1 MMDNKEN
8 EIIKDDR
15 DFLEIMVED
24 IMHKCMGKSLDI
36 MRISGMSDRSLV
48 QAIRTMKD
56 YTNELIKF
64 SVQTLKEKDYIK
76 GDSK

>member
-1 MMDNKEN
+1 MGDSEEKLEKDNRE
-8 EIIKDDR
+8 
-15 DFLEIMVED
+15 FLEILLDDVC
-24 IMHKCMGKSLDI
+24 HKIMGKSLDI

-48 QAIRTMKD
+48 QATRTIKD

-76 GDSK
+76 EDSK